1 VRATCLNTILKLAEA
16 DPRVF
21 FIGSDLGQNTMTAFA
36 AAFPERFFM
45 EGISEQH
52 ILGMAAGLAMEG
64 KIPFVNTIASFL
76 TRRCFEQT
84 VLDLCLQNLPV
95 RLVGNGGG
103 LVYGP
108 LGPTHQTV
116 EDLACFRALPHMTI
130 LAPADAVQM
139 RRLMPLTL
147 DWPGPV
153 YIRLGKGHDPIVTA
167 EDTPLAIGRA
177 VPLREG
183 RDALIATTGIC
194 LGACLEAADLL
205 AAQGLSAAV
214 LHFPTVKPLDVEGL
228 LAAVSPVRAV
238 VTVEEHSVLGGLGG
252 AVIEVLAEAGA
263 LSGRRIRRLGLPD
276 VFADRYGSQAELLA
290 HYGLTAKG
298 VADAVAALAA

>member
-1 VRATCLNTILKLAEA
+1 MRATCLNAILKLAEA

-21 FIGSDLGQNTMTAFA
+21 FIGSDLGQNTMAAFA

-116 EDLACFRALPHMTI
+116 EDLACFRALPRMTI

-139 RRLMPLTL
+139 RRLVPLTL

-177 VPLREG
+177 VPARSG
-183 RDALIATTGIC
+183 RDALLVTTGIC
-194 LGACLEAADLL
+194 LGLCLKAADLL
-205 AAQGLSAAV
+205 ATAGIEAAV

-228 LAAVSPVRAV
+228 LAAASPVRAV
-238 VTVEEHSVLGGLGG
+238 VTVEEHSILGGLGG
-252 AVIEVLAEAGA
+252 AVIEVLAEAGY
-263 LSGRRIRRLGLPD
+263 LSGRKIRRLGLPD

-290 HYGLTAKG
+290 HYGLTAEG
-298 VADAVAALAA
+298 VAKAVAGDV